1 MISAEDARRFAETHF
16 PEAPEK
22 LAAHLGVLI
31 RESKLDGCDGW
42 CLTLDNRTIIRINSN
57 QSPGRKRFTLTHELG
72 HLILGIPSVVGET
85 YEEMLSSNS
94 AEERRVNDLASE
106 LLMPATVVQ
115 SVLPEVTVI
124 AGDLKKLARR
134 ANVSDL
140 AAATRVCNL
149 ATEIGLISASVVLFE
164 GDCVKW
170 QWSKTLQMSEQTAH
184 KLLVAAREAAPTAFR
199 HQRDDGNV
207 IVASIIE
214 NPYFG
219 SATLFVQLLPA
230 ELGMSLSYHERRKS
244 LEDDLF
250 LNDLKLQQRVSGLLG
265 AHKLRISADQLS
277 LNAAIADFW
286 ARNAVK
292 LVGTSLDSQSGQEYV
307 ALRIGEW
314 FSPQNAE

>member
-16 PEAPEK
+16 PDAPEK
-22 LAAHLGVLI
+22 LAAHLGVSI
-31 RESKLDGCDGW
+31 RESPLDGCDGW
-42 CLTLDNRTIIRINSN
+42 CLTLAGRSIIRINSN

-85 YEEMLSSNS
+85 YEDMLSSNS

-106 LLMPATVVQ
+106 LLMPAGVVQ
-115 SVLPEVTVI
+115 SVLPEVTVV
-124 AGDLKKLARR
+124 AGDLKKLAKR

-140 AAATRVCNL
+140 AAAIRVCNL

-164 GDCVKW
+164 NDRVKW
-170 QWSKTLQMSEQTAH
+170 QWSRTLQMPEQTAH
-184 KLLVAAREAAPTAFR
+184 NLHAAAREASPTAFR
-199 HQRDDGNV
+199 HHREDGNV

-230 ELGMSLSYHERRKS
+230 ELGMTLSHHERRKN
-244 LEDDLF
+244 LEEVLF
-250 LNDLKLQQRVSGLLG
+250 ENDVKLQQRVSGLFG
-265 AHKLRISADQLS
+265 AHKPRIAAAQLS
-277 LNAAIADFW
+277 LDAAIADFW
-286 ARNAVK
+286 DRNIARLA
-292 LVGTSLDSQSGQEYV
+292 GTTLDSENGREYV

-314 FSPQNAE
+314 FSP

>member
-1 MISAEDARRFAETHF
+1 MISADDARRFAETHF

-22 LAAHLGVLI
+22 LAAHLGVLV
-31 RESKLDGCDGW
+31 RESPLDGCDGW
-42 CLTLDNRTIIRINSN
+42 CLTLEGRTIIRINSN

-106 LLMPATVVQ
+106 LLMPTTVVQ
-115 SVLPEVTVI
+115 SVLPEVTVV
-124 AGDLKKLARR
+124 AGDLKKLAKR

-149 ATEIGLISASVVLFE
+149 ATEIGLINASVVLFE

-170 QWSKTLQMSEQTAH
+170 QWSNTLQMPEQTVR
-184 KLLVAAREAAPTAFR
+184 KLLAAARDAAPTAFR
-199 HQRDDGNV
+199 YHREDGNV

-230 ELGMSLSYHERRKS
+230 KLGMSLSNHERRKS
-244 LEDDLF
+244 LEEVLF
-250 LNDLKLQQRVSGLLG
+250 LNDVKLQQRVSGLFG
-265 AHKLRISADQLS
+265 AHKLRISAAQLS
-277 LNAAIADFW
+277 LDAAIADFW

-292 LVGTSLDSQSGQEYV
+292 LAETSLDSQSGREYV

-314 FSPQNAE
+314 FSP